1 MAPHETNV
9 IWKSAHCILWGTVCK
24 AVQGGMTNT
33 ATNVLVVC
41 AYNVCVVYMC
51 RKHLLVINEWEVC
64 GHMATKKVE
73 SECVLIKKK
82 GGGGLGG
89 TCCCG
94 INRER
99 PGGESASV
107 QEGHWGGDG
116 GRSKKRVDD
125 RRRTRRGDLRD
136 NTASEHFYTQCWKLQ
151 PEWEHQPE
159 YWVDEPESDWCVHGV
174 SLTFALLLFSEMA
187 NTASMLL
194 ALLSFLSATVPCFSV
209 YSSGECFFNTKGIIY
224 PTYVIRH
231 FFFSFFFFF
240 GAHT

>member
-1 MAPHETNV
+1 MLSERVHTVYSGAL
-9 IWKSAHCILWGTVCK
+9 SAKQCKGEWQTLQQMCLLCVHIMCVWCI
-24 AVQGGMTNT
+24 
-33 ATNVLVVC
+33 C
-41 AYNVCVVYMC
+41 A

-82 GGGGLGG
+82 GGSGG
-89 TCCCG
+89 TCCCS

-136 NTASEHFYTQCWKLQ
+136 NTAEHFYTQCWKLQ

-224 PTYVIRH
+224 PTYAIRH
-231 FFFSFFFFF
+231 FFFSFSFFWVLIPNIFWMSPS
-240 GAHT
+240 T

>member
-1 MAPHETNV
+1 MLSERVHTVYSGAL
-9 IWKSAHCILWGTVCK
+9 SAKQCKGEWQTLQQMCLLCVHIMCVWCI
-24 AVQGGMTNT
+24 
-33 ATNVLVVC
+33 C
-41 AYNVCVVYMC
+41 A

-73 SECVLIKKK
+73 SECVLIKK
-82 GGGGLGG
+82 GGGG
-89 TCCCG
+89 TCCCS

-107 QEGHWGGDG
+107 QEGHWGGDR

-136 NTASEHFYTQCWKLQ
+136 NTAAEHFYTQCWKLQ

-231 FFFSFFFFF
+231 FFFSFSFFLVLIPNVFWMSPS
-240 GAHT
+240 T